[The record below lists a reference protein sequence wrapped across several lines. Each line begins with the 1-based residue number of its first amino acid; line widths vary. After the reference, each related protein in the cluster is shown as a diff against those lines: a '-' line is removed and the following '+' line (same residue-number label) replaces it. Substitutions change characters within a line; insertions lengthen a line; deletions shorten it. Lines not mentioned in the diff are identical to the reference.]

1 MNSLSF
7 TDSNSKIFGDFRDN
21 LPSIQEYLIVSF
33 SPSSAPLQKRWRNN
47 GLSADFLADYL
58 SGFLNYEDRD
68 IDPTT
73 KQLEAKDAI
82 GYIANELLE
91 NAMKY
96 NNRLSAAP
104 ITIQIHLIDNTII
117 FQITN
122 SIHEK
127 DIEKLNIHIKE
138 LLESD
143 PYQLY
148 MDKLEYNAMSENGTE
163 SGLGFLTMINDYN
176 AKLGWKF
183 HRSLDRTAEIMVT
196 TMVQIL
202 I

>member
-1 MNSLSF
+1 MFLIN
-7 TDSNSKIFGDFRDN
+7 SNSEIFGDFRDN

-68 IDPTT
+68 ADSAT

-96 NNRLSAAP
+96 NNRSSTAP
-104 ITIQIHLIDNTII
+104 ITIQVHLIDNTII

-122 SIHEK
+122 SIHER
-127 DIEKLNIHIKE
+127 DIEKLSACIDE

-143 PYQLY
+143 PSQLY

-183 HRSLDRTAEIMVT
+183 HRSFDRATEVMVT
-196 TMVQIL
+196 TMVQVL